1 MYMMASISL
10 FVTSKAKANIAQNR
24 AFAGFINTVYLN
36 VDAVNNG
43 NHLCIFGVDEISL
56 QLRSVVKREWLKN
69 IGEEVDPNS
78 DYNECRVIYIAKN
91 KEKNAKHSVQFFND
105 KGALTIATF
114 SGFVADGGMMNV
126 SVGRRN
132 FELTANEMKIKKSGV
147 KIDPS
152 IISLIVR

>member
-1 MYMMASISL
+1 MKRFLTYKIPGRLLLIMYMMASISL

-69 IGEEVDPNS
+69 
-78 DYNECRVIYIAKN
+78 
-91 KEKNAKHSVQFFND
+91 
-105 KGALTIATF
+105 
-114 SGFVADGGMMNV
+114 
-126 SVGRRN
+126 RRYC
-132 FELTANEMKIKKSGV
+132 K
-147 KIDPS
+147 
-152 IISLIVR
+152 

>member
-114 SGFVADGGMMNV
+114 SGFIADGGMMNIEI
-126 SVGRRN
+126 GRRN
-132 FELTANEMKIKKSGV
+132 FELRVNELMIKRSGIKLDSSV
-147 KIDPS
+147 
-152 IISLIVR
+152 ISLIIN